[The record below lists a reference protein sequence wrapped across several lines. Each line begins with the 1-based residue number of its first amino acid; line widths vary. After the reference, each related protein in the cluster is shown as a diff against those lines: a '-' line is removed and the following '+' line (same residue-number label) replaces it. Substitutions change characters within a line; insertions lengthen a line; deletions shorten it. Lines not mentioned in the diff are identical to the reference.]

1 MVIYMLKSRTHGNTK
16 STKQKTINN
25 ARASIKKRK
34 RQQQQNQ
41 NRGVRAEERVE
52 ASYARRQM
60 AQREQ
65 NALKTNNTSTK
76 RVKVGGRRR
85 TRKH

>member
-1 MVIYMLKSRTHGNTK
+1 MLKSRTYGNTK
-16 STKQKTINN
+16 STKQKTLNN

-52 ASYARRQM
+52 ASIARRQM
-60 AQREQ
+60 DQIEQ
-65 NALKTNNTSTK
+65 NALKTNNTSRMK
-76 RVKVGGRRR
+76 RYKVGGSK
-85 TRKH
+85 TRKHKY